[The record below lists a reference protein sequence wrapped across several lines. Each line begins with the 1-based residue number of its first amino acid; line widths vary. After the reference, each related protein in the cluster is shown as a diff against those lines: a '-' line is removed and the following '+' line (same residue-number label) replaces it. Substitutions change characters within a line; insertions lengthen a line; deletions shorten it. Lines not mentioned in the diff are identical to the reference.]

1 MKTLSS
7 CSSNDWW
14 LVEQFFFLDELDVL
28 FNGSGSFIYIVHFIT
43 SKLNML
49 FLERQHKNTEE
60 LDISIILSEAL
71 TVIMRFSLKN
81 MEFTPTFIPLLS
93 IFSCL
98 SNMQWMNE
106 MREQQLTKKKELM
119 ASNRIWHHIWRKWI
133 KHIFMQK
140 QKLTASCL
148 VRLFLSD
155 SLDNLTMQRCG
166 SDRFRVFSLLL
177 LSFSSTK

>member
-1 MKTLSS
+1 MVAGRT
-7 CSSNDWW
+7 
-14 LVEQFFFLDELDVL
+14 VFFLDELDVL
-28 FNGSGSFIYIVHFIT
+28 GNGSGSFIYIVHFIT

-49 FLERQHKNTEE
+49 FLERQHKNTGE

-71 TVIMRFSLKN
+71 TVTMRFSLKN
-81 MEFTPTFIPLLS
+81 MEFTPTFY
-93 IFSCL
+93 FF
-98 SNMQWMNE
+98 MFEQHAMNE
-106 MREQQLTKKKELM
+106 WNERAAVDKKKELM

-140 QKLTASCL
+140 QNLTASCL

>member
-1 MKTLSS
+1 MMKTLSS

-28 FNGSGSFIYIVHFIT
+28 GNGSGSFIYIVHFIT

-49 FLERQHKNTEE
+49 SFKENLERQHKNTEE

-98 SNMQWMNE
+98 SNMQ
-106 MREQQLTKKKELM
+106 
-119 ASNRIWHHIWRKWI
+119 
-133 KHIFMQK
+133 
-140 QKLTASCL
+140 
-148 VRLFLSD
+148 
-155 SLDNLTMQRCG
+155 
-166 SDRFRVFSLLL
+166 
-177 LSFSSTK
+177 

>member
-1 MKTLSS
+1 MMKTLSS

-28 FNGSGSFIYIVHFIT
+28 GNGSGSFIYIVHFIT

-98 SNMQWMNE
+98 SNMQ
-106 MREQQLTKKKELM
+106 
-119 ASNRIWHHIWRKWI
+119 
-133 KHIFMQK
+133 
-140 QKLTASCL
+140 
-148 VRLFLSD
+148 
-155 SLDNLTMQRCG
+155 
-166 SDRFRVFSLLL
+166 
-177 LSFSSTK
+177 

>member
-49 FLERQHKNTEE
+49 FLERQHKNTGEH
-60 LDISIILSEAL
+60 DISIILSEAL

-98 SNMQWMNE
+98 SNMQ
-106 MREQQLTKKKELM
+106 
-119 ASNRIWHHIWRKWI
+119 
-133 KHIFMQK
+133 
-140 QKLTASCL
+140 
-148 VRLFLSD
+148 
-155 SLDNLTMQRCG
+155 
-166 SDRFRVFSLLL
+166 
-177 LSFSSTK
+177 